1 MIVSDLLCNLYWNK
15 ILGDPPASGHPYSA
29 SDTTPIF
36 ILFSSWKM
44 LSFNTRSRNHH
55 TWNENSATIIKIY
68 FYLCKK
74 DKMECVEVYI
84 YIYYY
89 YTFYRKTEYK
99 N

>member
-1 MIVSDLLCNLYWNK
+1 
-15 ILGDPPASGHPYSA
+15 
-29 SDTTPIF
+29 
-36 ILFSSWKM
+36 M